1 MLATLTRDRFFHA
14 DWIYERKFDGE
25 RCIAYS
31 QAHSVALMTRNQ
43 KDVSATYPEVCA
55 ALAAQAATGF
65 VVDGEVVALDRG
77 ATSFSRLQQRLGVR
91 SPSAQLLRAVPVVY
105 FVFDVMRTD
114 GSDVRELPVPERKQ
128 VLKALLSYGGPVR
141 YTAHRADPP
150 TAQAYWDRLSA
161 AAGKG

>member
-1 MLATLTRDRFFHA
+1 MLATLTRDRFFDA

-91 SPSAQLLRAVPVVY
+91 GRCRSS
-105 FVFDVMRTD
+105 T
-114 GSDVRELPVPERKQ
+114 
-128 VLKALLSYGGPVR
+128 SYS
-141 YTAHRADPP
+141 TSCEP
-150 TAQAYWDRLSA
+150 TAATSA
-161 AAGKG
+161 SSRCPNASRC